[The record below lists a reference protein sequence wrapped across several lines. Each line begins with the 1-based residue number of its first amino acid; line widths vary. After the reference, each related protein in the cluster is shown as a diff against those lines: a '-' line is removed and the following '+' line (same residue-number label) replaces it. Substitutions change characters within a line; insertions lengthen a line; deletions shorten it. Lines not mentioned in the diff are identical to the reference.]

1 MSGSHTLWV
10 MERALVVVEGAE
22 STKELVREAGEL
34 AAGVGAELVLV
45 HVTTEEQFSEYA
57 TSLADIPERDT
68 GYSIDRAREGARQ
81 FADDIGQEVFEG
93 LEVEYEAIGA
103 LGEKKEQVLSI
114 AHEKDCDHLFISGR
128 KRSPTGKALFGDVT
142 QSILLSFDGAVTVT
156 TV

>member
-1 MSGSHTLWV
+1 MKRV
-10 MERALVVVEGAE
+10 LVVVEGTE

-34 AAGVGAELVLV
+34 AAGVGAEVLLV
-45 HVTTEEQFSEYA
+45 HVTTKEEFSEYA
-57 TSLADIPERDT
+57 TSLASISDRDT

-93 LEVEYEAIGA
+93 LSVEYEAIGA
-103 LGEKKEQVLSI
+103 LGDKKEQVLKI
-114 AHEKDCDHLFISGR
+114 AHENDCDHLFISGR

-142 QSILLSFDGAVTVT
+142 QSILLTFDGAVTVT